1 MNTTATRAKSAP
13 HSHHDHHA
21 RKGWWPFTRH
31 FLEMVAAMFVGMAV
45 LGAARMGI
53 LALTGAEI
61 PGQPAA
67 DALLMAFDMS
77 VGMVVWM
84 RVRGHRWA
92 PCWEMTAA
100 MFVPALGGLAL
111 LWAGVVSEHGLMMV
125 EHIAMAPLMLAA
137 MFLRPTEY
145 GLR

>member
-61 PGQPAA
+61 PG
-67 DALLMAFDMS
+67 
-77 VGMVVWM
+77 
-84 RVRGHRWA
+84 
-92 PCWEMTAA
+92 
-100 MFVPALGGLAL
+100 
-111 LWAGVVSEHGLMMV
+111 
-125 EHIAMAPLMLAA
+125 
-137 MFLRPTEY
+137 
-145 GLR
+145 